1 MSRGNSSKNADFG
14 LLRYARND
22 EKKEIPAF
30 AGMTCQKEMSGQAGE
45 DKLGIAAASSRPRND
60 IKKALRLLRE
70 SPFEKEIPDQVGGDK
85 SGSRSLRPLRGLAM
99 ARKGNPRS
107 EAGVTC

>member
-30 AGMTCQKEMSGQAGE
+30 AGMTCQKEMPGQVGMT
-45 DKLGIAAASSRPRND
+45 
-60 IKKALRLLRE
+60 KKA
-70 SPFEKEIPDQVGGDK
+70 G
-85 SGSRSLRPLRGLAM
+85 M
-99 ARKGNPRS
+99 
-107 EAGVTC
+107 T